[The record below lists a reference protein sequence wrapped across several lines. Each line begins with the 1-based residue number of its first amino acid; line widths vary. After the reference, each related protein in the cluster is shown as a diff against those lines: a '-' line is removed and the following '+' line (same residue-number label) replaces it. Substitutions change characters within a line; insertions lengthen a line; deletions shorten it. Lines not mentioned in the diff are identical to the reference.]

1 MENLSNECIRHIH
14 DYDNTYKILFEKVL
28 TQLNNYSKWHIIKKN
43 TYMESIPIQYHGIL
57 NLTQES
63 IDDYN
68 YRINESFA
76 AFFLKICV

>member
-1 MENLSNECIRHIH
+1 
-14 DYDNTYKILFEKVL
+14 
-28 TQLNNYSKWHIIKKN
+28 
-43 TYMESIPIQYHGIL
+43 MESIPIQYHGIL